1 MVLTRA
7 LTVLLMA
14 LIVVPV
20 GLVNAQVGSFEVL
33 IVLPSNIVD
42 VAVSPDG
49 RFVAAVNA
57 SMLMYFSVA
66 TRSLQWTFT
75 PASAG
80 LWSVMDILS
89 VRISADGECVV
100 IGYGNNLGEG
110 GISFF
115 KQCTGRTGTDQPPT
129 WTNWFLKQHGRI
141 ERRSMDISDDGETVA
156 VAGTGDTVYYFSRCV
171 SASRAAQATGLFNW
185 TFGYVPNIQELLC
198 LDMVPSGRLVAS
210 GGYCINGTVYVVYLD
225 NLTLNHLLWHKA
237 GPENGT
243 VNDIAVSNDGYGLA
257 AAIRSDGPQIFTG
270 VVYYEDANQAS
281 VPASIWKSGENSE
294 TDPSVAMSGDGN
306 LVACGTYSAVPAT
319 LFHWS
324 GARAKPSG
332 TATADWTL
340 DYEVLDADMSGDGS
354 VIAILTREGESEWFL
369 RVLDG
374 AGNER
379 ANYALDSEGEVVSMS
394 GDGQIIGLA
403 SATENTLVVARFRAT
418 VGGEILE
425 TTLLAQAVALLLA
438 MAVVTSVVLLR
449 RKKF

>member
-1 MVLTRA
+1 MILTRA
-7 LTVLLMA
+7 LMILFITS
-14 LIVVPV
+14 IVAPV
-20 GLVNAQVGSFEVL
+20 ALVNAQGGSFEVL

-42 VAVSPDG
+42 VAVSADG
-49 RFVAAVNA
+49 RFVAAVNG

-75 PASAG
+75 PASENPP
-80 LWSVMDILS
+80 MDILS
-89 VRISADGECVV
+89 ARISADGECVV
-100 IGYGNNLGEG
+100 IGYGNSNGQG

-115 KQCTGRTGTDQPPT
+115 KQCTGRTGVDEPPT
-129 WTNWFLKQHGRI
+129 WTNWFRKTHGRI
-141 ERRSMDISDDGETVA
+141 EKRSMDISDDGETVA

-171 SASRAAQATGLFNW
+171 SASRATQAEFLFNW
-185 TFGYVPNIQELLC
+185 TFGYAPDIQELLC
-198 LDMVPSGRLVAS
+198 LELVPSGRLVAA

-225 NLTLNHLLWHKA
+225 NLTVSHLLWHKA

-243 VNDIAVSNDGYGLA
+243 VNDIAISNDGYGVA
-257 AAIRSDGPQIFTG
+257 AAIRSDEPQLFTG
-270 VVYYEDANQAS
+270 VVYYEDANHAS
-281 VPASIWKSGENSE
+281 APATIWKSGENSE
-294 TDPSVAMSGDGN
+294 TNPSVAMSGDGN
-306 LVACGTYSAVPAT
+306 LVACGTFAEAPGT

-332 TATADWTL
+332 IATADWTL
-340 DYEVLDADMSGDGS
+340 DYDVLDVDMSGDGS
-354 VIAILTREGESEWFL
+354 VITILTREGELEWFL

-379 ANYALDSEGEVVSMS
+379 ASYALDSEGEVVSMS
-394 GDGQIIGLA
+394 RDGQIIGLA
-403 SATENTLVVARFRAT
+403 SATENTLVVARFSAI

-438 MAVVTSVVLLR
+438 MASVTSALLLR